1 MWLTLLA
8 LRNGIAVLMASL
20 AIVLLGA
27 TSLSRMPIDL
37 FPNINFP
44 SIRIGTIYKGANVQ
58 DVERTVTYP
67 LEKAVSAVAGVRHV
81 ESRSRQGISVV
92 EVTFQ
97 WGYDLDAG
105 LTEVVQRIQAIM
117 NTLPAG
123 VQQPFILKFDLSNI
137 PVCLVTVSA
146 GGLDEKQ
153 LYDLAYNTIEPQLE
167 RVPGVASAN
176 VDGGKI
182 RQITVNLNRDLL
194 YAKGISVTEVT
205 QAVNDSN
212 FLLPSGD
219 VKLGQLDYNV
229 FTNNQFSVVE
239 PMESIVVRRSSG
251 TPIRLRDLGRVEDSS
266 ETQQSIVRVN
276 GERAVYLRV
285 NKQPGANTVEVVDSV
300 KALMPKLLGVPA
312 GVNVNMTF
320 DQSTYIRQSIST
332 LWHEAAMGSVLAFIV
347 ILLFLRSLTSTLI
360 ISIAIPLSLLL
371 TMIAMYL
378 LGQTLNV
385 FTLGGLALAVGR
397 LVDDSIVEIG
407 R

>member
-8 LRNGIAVLMASL
+8 LRNGIAILMASL

-27 TSLSRMPIDL
+27 TSLRRTP
-37 FPNINFP
+37 
-44 SIRIGTIYKGANVQ
+44 IRIGTIYKGANVQ

-67 LEKAVSAVAGVRHV
+67 IEKGVWGVAGVRHV

-105 LTEVVQRIQAIM
+105 LTEVVQRVQQIM

-137 PVCLVTVSA
+137 PVCLVTVSG

-251 TPIRLRDLGRVEDSS
+251 TPIRLRDLGRVDDSS

-276 GERAVYLRV
+276 GERAVYLRG
-285 NKQPGANTVEVVDSV
+285 NKQPGANTGELVDSI
-300 KALMPKLLGVPA
+300 K
-312 GVNVNMTF
+312 
-320 DQSTYIRQSIST
+320 
-332 LWHEAAMGSVLAFIV
+332 H
-347 ILLFLRSLTSTLI
+347 
-360 ISIAIPLSLLL
+360 
-371 TMIAMYL
+371 
-378 LGQTLNV
+378 
-385 FTLGGLALAVGR
+385 
-397 LVDDSIVEIG
+397 
-407 R
+407 